1 MKLIFHK
8 RYIGNACLKESV
20 GNYGAFYLHIGGKKK
35 MSEKV
40 LQYDKP
46 SLQGTLTIPGDKSVS
61 HRSVMFGA
69 IAKGKTTVDGFLLGE
84 DCLSTIDCFR
94 KLGVKIDVEGTNVS
108 IDSPGIDGWQEP
120 SEVLYTGN
128 SGTTTRLMLGI
139 LAGSNVHT
147 VMTGDA
153 SIGKRP
159 MRRVIDP
166 LRQMGAHITGRA
178 NGQYTPL
185 AIQGT
190 TLRAIDYHM
199 PVASAQVKSAIL
211 LAGLRAEGTTIV
223 RETEIS
229 RDHTERMLRQ
239 FGAKVDEAD
248 GVISIQGGQTLTGTH
263 VSVPGDISS
272 AAFFL
277 VAGAIC
283 EGSKIMLKNVG
294 INPTRDGI
302 IEVLQNMGA
311 AMTLMPNEDSQS
323 EPTATITIET
333 SALKGTTI
341 EGDIIPRLID
351 EIPILAL
358 LATQAHGKTIIKD
371 AEELKVKETDRITAV
386 VDELKKLGANIEATE
401 DGMIIEGPTPLQGA
415 SLKTY
420 GDHRIGMM
428 GAVAALITDGA
439 VTLDDAECIAV
450 SYPPFFEHIEVV
462 K

>member
-1 MKLIFHK
+1 
-8 RYIGNACLKESV
+8 
-20 GNYGAFYLHIGGKKK
+20 

-69 IAKGKTTVDGFLLGE
+69 IATGKTTVDGFLLGE

-108 IDSPGIDGWQEP
+108 IDSPGIEGWQEP
-120 SEVLYTGN
+120 TEVLYTGN

-139 LAGSNVHT
+139 LAGSNVHS

-178 NGQYTPL
+178 DGQYTPL

-190 TLRAIDYHM
+190 TLQAIDYHM

-223 RETEIS
+223 RETEVS

-239 FGAKVDEAD
+239 FGARVDEVD
-248 GVISIQGGQTLTGTH
+248 GVIALQGGQTLTGTH

-283 EGSKIMLKNVG
+283 EGSKITLENVG

-302 IEVLQNMGA
+302 IEVLHNMGA
-311 AMTLMPNEDSQS
+311 SITVMPNEDSQS

-358 LATQAHGKTIIKD
+358 LATQANGKTIIKD

-386 VDELKKLGANIEATE
+386 VDELKKLGASIEATE
-401 DGMIIEGPTPLQGA
+401 DGMIIEGPTPLRGA
-415 SLKTY
+415 HLKTY

-428 GAVAALITDGA
+428 GAVAALITDGTI
-439 VTLDDAECIAV
+439 TLDDAECIAV
-450 SYPPFFEHIEVV
+450 SYPSFFEHIEEV

>member
-1 MKLIFHK
+1 
-8 RYIGNACLKESV
+8 
-20 GNYGAFYLHIGGKKK
+20 

-40 LQYDKP
+40 LQYHKP
-46 SLQGTLTIPGDKSVS
+46 SLQGHLTIPGDKSVS

-69 IAKGKTTVDGFLLGE
+69 IATGKTTVDGFLLGE

-94 KLGVKIDVEGTNVS
+94 KLGVKIDVDGTNVTIES
-108 IDSPGIDGWQEP
+108 AGMEAWQEP

-139 LAGSNVHT
+139 LAGSNVHS

-178 NGQYTPL
+178 DGQYTPL

-190 TLRAIDYHM
+190 TLQAIDYQM

-211 LAGLRAEGTTIV
+211 LAGLRAQGTTVV

-239 FGAKVDEAD
+239 FGAQITVEE
-248 GVISIQGGQTLTGTH
+248 GVISFEGGQTLLGTH

-283 EGSKIMLKNVG
+283 QDSKIVLENVG
-294 INPTRDGI
+294 INPTRDGV

-311 AMTLMPNEDSQS
+311 SMTVVPNEDDQS

-333 SALKGTTI
+333 STLKGTII

-358 LATQAHGKTIIKD
+358 LATQAHGTTIIKD
-371 AEELKVKETDRITAV
+371 AEELKVKETNRITAV
-386 VDELKKLGANIEATE
+386 VDELQKLGARIEATE
-401 DGMIIEGPTPLQGA
+401 DGMVIEGPTPLQGA

-428 GAVAALITDGA
+428 GAVAALITNGA

-450 SYPPFFEHIEVV
+450 SYPSFFEHVEAV
-462 K
+462 KK

>member
-1 MKLIFHK
+1 
-8 RYIGNACLKESV
+8 
-20 GNYGAFYLHIGGKKK
+20 

-40 LQYDKP
+40 LQYHKP
-46 SLQGTLTIPGDKSVS
+46 SLQGHLTIPGDKSVS

-69 IAKGKTTVDGFLLGE
+69 IATGKTTVDGFLLGE

-94 KLGVKIDVEGTNVS
+94 KLGVKIDVDGTNVTIES
-108 IDSPGIDGWQEP
+108 AGMEAWQEP

-139 LAGSNVHT
+139 LAGSNVHS

-178 NGQYTPL
+178 DGQYTPL

-190 TLRAIDYHM
+190 TLQAIDYQM

-211 LAGLRAEGTTIV
+211 LAGLRAQGTTVV

-239 FGAKVDEAD
+239 FGAQINVEE
-248 GVISIQGGQTLTGTH
+248 GVISFEGGQKLLGTH

-283 EGSKIMLKNVG
+283 QNSKVVLENVG
-294 INPTRDGI
+294 INPTRDGV
-302 IEVLQNMGA
+302 IEVLRNMGA
-311 AMTLMPNEDSQS
+311 SMTVVPNEDDQS

-333 SALKGTTI
+333 STLKGTII

-358 LATQAHGKTIIKD
+358 LATQAHGTTIIKD

-386 VDELKKLGANIEATE
+386 VDELQKLGARIEATE
-401 DGMIIEGPTPLQGA
+401 DGMVIEGPTPLQGT

-428 GAVAALITDGA
+428 GAVAALITNGA

-450 SYPPFFEHIEVV
+450 SYPSFFEHVEAV
-462 K
+462 KK

>member
-1 MKLIFHK
+1 
-8 RYIGNACLKESV
+8 
-20 GNYGAFYLHIGGKKK
+20 
-35 MSEKV
+35 MSEKI

-69 IAKGKTTVDGFLLGE
+69 IATGKTTVEGFLLGE

-108 IDSPGIDGWQEP
+108 IDSPGIEGWQEP
-120 SEVLYTGN
+120 TEVLYTGN

-139 LAGSNVHT
+139 LAGSNVHS

-178 NGQYTPL
+178 DGQYTPL

-190 TLRAIDYHM
+190 ALQAIDYHM

-211 LAGLRAEGTTIV
+211 LAGLRAKGTTIV
-223 RETEIS
+223 RENEVS

-239 FGAKVDEAD
+239 FGAQVDEVS
-248 GVISIQGGQTLTGTH
+248 GVISLKGGQTLTGTH

-283 EGSKIMLKNVG
+283 ENSKVTLENVG
-294 INPTRDGI
+294 VNPTRDGI
-302 IEVLQNMGA
+302 IEVLQSMGA
-311 AMTLMPNEDSQS
+311 AITVLPNEDNQS

-358 LATQAHGKTIIKD
+358 LATQANGKTIIKD

-386 VDELKKLGANIEATE
+386 VDELKKLGATIEATE
-401 DGMIIEGPTPLQGA
+401 DGMIIEGPTPLRSA
-415 SLKTY
+415 SIKTY

-428 GAVAALITDGA
+428 GAVAALIADGA

-450 SYPPFFEHIEVV
+450 SYPSFFEHIEEV